1 MHPAAFNAF
10 HLKLED
16 QQRRYEQTN
25 AELHA
30 NLRKVRGGS
39 ASRAAGPATA
49 LGRDGADDRPMRL
62 RRPMRTQTLNW
73 AATKEAVVRSIKRRG
88 VRA

>member
-39 ASRAAGPATA
+39 ASRAAGPAN
-49 LGRDGADDRPMRL
+49 GADDRPTRR